1 MTARL
6 QRRAASVRYH
16 CGMQSAPYSQ
26 QAPVDLLVIGGGING
41 AGIARDAIGR
51 GLSVLLVEKDDLA
64 AHTSQWSSKLIHGGL
79 RYLEN
84 YEFRLVG
91 EALAER
97 EVLLRVAPHLIRPLQ
112 FVLPHEPHLR
122 PKWML
127 RAGLFLYDRLGGWSG
142 QKQTLPKSFAANLR
156 KTAESNWGTGL
167 KAKFT
172 DGFVYSDAQVN
183 DARLVVENAKDARAR
198 GADVR
203 VGVRFVGAQRVVEN
217 PGGSAPSIW
226 RATLESTVTGVS
238 ETVHARAIVN
248 ASGPWVKALL
258 SSIDTPPT
266 RETVKHV
273 KGSHI
278 IVPRVHDSPHAYI
291 LQNSDGRIVFVI
303 PYFER
308 FSLIGTT
315 DVPVAEYE
323 TPAIT
328 DDETQYLLDLANT
341 YLAKSLT
348 RDDIVATYAGV
359 RPLYDDGDDNP
370 SAITRD
376 YTLKLD
382 TQADSQGASTPC
394 APLLNIY
401 GGKITTY
408 RKLAEH
414 ALERLLPFFP
424 NASRA
429 SWTHAPLQAGA
440 TPDALADVAQ
450 ALQSRGLTAAYA
462 NRLMHR
468 YGLAA
473 ESVVAQGTGEIFDDT
488 FSEAEIPH
496 LRDHE
501 WSRSVDSMLQ
511 RRTKTN
517 LLASTE
523 SLPRIHAAIATAL
536 K

>member
-1 MTARL
+1 
-6 QRRAASVRYH
+6 
-16 CGMQSAPYSQ
+16 MQSPDYSVQ
-26 QAPVDLLVIGGGING
+26 PVDILVVGGGING
-41 AGIARDAIGR
+41 AGIARDAVGR

-79 RYLEN
+79 RYLEH

-97 EVLLRVAPHLIRPLQ
+97 EVLLRVAPHLIKPLQ

-127 RAGLFLYDRLGGWSG
+127 RAGLFLYDHLGGWSG
-142 QKQTLPKSFAANLR
+142 QKQTLPKSFAAKLGAT
-156 KTAESNWGTGL
+156 KASNWGAGL
-167 KAKFT
+167 KPQFGE
-172 DGFVYSDAQVN
+172 GFVYSDAQVN

-198 GADVR
+198 GADIR
-203 VGVRFVGAQRVVEN
+203 VGTAFLGATRVGDVWHATIKDGKTGTGQTVR
-217 PGGSAPSIW
+217 
-226 RATLESTVTGVS
+226 
-238 ETVHARAIVN
+238 ARAIVN
-248 ASGPWVKALL
+248 AAGPWVKDLL
-258 SSIDTPPT
+258 AQIDTPAT
-266 RETVKHV
+266 KETVKHI

-278 IVPRVHDSPHAYI
+278 IVPRVHDEPHAYI
-291 LQNSDGRIVFVI
+291 LQNKDGRIVFVI

-315 DVPVAEYE
+315 DVPVTDFAA
-323 TPAIT
+323 PQIT

-341 YLAKSLT
+341 YLARRLT
-348 RDDIVATYAGV
+348 REDIVSTYAGV
-359 RPLYDDGDDNP
+359 RPLYDDGGDDP

-382 TQADSQGASTPC
+382 HHTDSGTGLGG

-414 ALERLLPFFP
+414 AIEKLLPFFP
-424 NASRA
+424 NAKKS
-429 SWTHAPLQAGA
+429 SWTDTPLQAGA
-440 TPDALADVAQ
+440 TAK
-450 ALQSRGLTAAYA
+450 SLTALCDEIQTRGISAGYA
-462 NRLMHR
+462 HRLVNR

-473 ESVVAQGTGEIFDDT
+473 DQLATADMGEIFDET
-488 FSEAEIPH
+488 FSEAEIPY

-501 WSRSVDSMLQ
+501 WAQSAQSMLQ

-517 LLASTE
+517 LLASPTT
-523 SLPRIHAAIATAL
+523 LPRIHAAIDTAL
-536 K
+536 ASL

>member
-1 MTARL
+1 
-6 QRRAASVRYH
+6 
-16 CGMQSAPYSQ
+16 MQSSQ
-26 QAPVDLLVIGGGING
+26 PSPQSVDLLVIGGGING
-41 AGIARDAIGR
+41 AGIARDAVGR

-79 RYLEN
+79 RYLEQ

-97 EVLLRVAPHLIRPLQ
+97 EVLLRIAPHLIKPLQ

-142 QKQTLPKSFAANLR
+142 QKQSLPTSFAATLK
-156 KTAESNWGTGL
+156 KTQTSNWGAGL
-167 KAKFT
+167 KAQFSE
-172 DGFVYSDAQVN
+172 GFVYSDAQVN

-198 GADVR
+198 GADIR
-203 VGVRFVGAQRVVEN
+203 VGVTFTGARRE
-217 PGGSAPSIW
+217 GSVW
-226 RATLESTVTGVS
+226 NATIRDSNTNIEQ
-238 ETVHARAIVN
+238 TVHARAIVN
-248 ASGPWVKALL
+248 AAGPWVKALL
-258 SSIDTPPT
+258 FSIDTPAT
-266 RETVKHV
+266 KETVKHI

-278 IVPRVHDSPHAYI
+278 IVPRVHDAPHAYI
-291 LQNSDGRIVFVI
+291 LQNKDGRIVFVI

-315 DVPVAEYE
+315 DVPVTEFDA
-323 TPAIT
+323 PQIS

-341 YLAKSLT
+341 YLATPLTKS
-348 RDDIVATYAGV
+348 DIVATYAGV

-370 SAITRD
+370 SEITRD

-382 TQADSQGASTPC
+382 QHAGG

-414 ALERLLPFFP
+414 VIEKLLPFFP
-424 NASRA
+424 NAKKT
-429 SWTHAPLQAGA
+429 SWTHAPLQVGA
-440 TPDALADVAQ
+440 TAATLAALATDI
-450 ALQSRGLTAAYA
+450 QSRGLTHGYA
-462 NRLMHR
+462 QRLVNR

-473 ESVVAQGTGEIFDDT
+473 ATIAGKDMGEIFDET
-488 FSEAEIPH
+488 FSEAEITY
-496 LRDHE
+496 LRDNE
-501 WSRSVDSMLQ
+501 WAHSAQAMLQ

-517 LLASTE
+517 LLASPA
-523 SLPRIHAAIATAL
+523 SLPRINAAIEAAL
-536 K
+536 R

>member
-1 MTARL
+1 
-6 QRRAASVRYH
+6 
-16 CGMQSAPYSQ
+16 MQSPQSSAQS
-26 QAPVDLLVIGGGING
+26 VDLLVVGGGING
-41 AGIARDAIGR
+41 AGIARDAAGR

-79 RYLEN
+79 RYLEQ

-97 EVLLRVAPHLIRPLQ
+97 EVLLRVAPHLIKPLQ

-142 QKQTLPKSFAANLR
+142 QKQTLPTSFSTSLK
-156 KTAESNWGTGL
+156 KTSSANWGAGL
-167 KAKFT
+167 KAQFT
-172 DGFVYSDAQVN
+172 EGFVYSDAQVN

-198 GADVR
+198 GADIR
-203 VGVRFVGAQRVVEN
+203 VGVTFKGAKRVGDLWHANIRDSKAN
-217 PGGSAPSIW
+217 
-226 RATLESTVTGVS
+226 LEHTVR
-238 ETVHARAIVN
+238 ARAIVN
-248 ASGPWVKALL
+248 AAGPWVKDLL
-258 SSIDTPPT
+258 SSIDTPAT
-266 RETVKHV
+266 KETVKHI

-278 IVPRVHDSPHAYI
+278 IVPRVHDAPHAYI
-291 LQNSDGRIVFVI
+291 LQNRDGRIVFVI

-315 DVPVAEYE
+315 DVPVTEFDAPHISE
-323 TPAIT
+323 
-328 DDETQYLLDLANT
+328 DETQYLLDLANT
-341 YLAKSLT
+341 YLAKTLT
-348 RDDIVATYAGV
+348 KRDIVTTYAGV

-370 SAITRD
+370 SEITRD

-382 TQADSQGASTPC
+382 HHAGG

-414 ALERLLPFFP
+414 AIEKLLPFFP
-424 NASRA
+424 NAQKT
-429 SWTHAPLQAGA
+429 SWTHAALQSGA
-440 TPDALADVAQ
+440 TPATLAALVTDIE
-450 ALQSRGLTAAYA
+450 SRGLTHSYA
-462 NRLMHR
+462 QRLVNR
-468 YGLAA
+468 YGLEAA
-473 ESVVAQGTGEIFDDT
+473 TIASKDMGEIFDET
-488 FSEAEIPH
+488 FSEAEIPY

-501 WSRSVDSMLQ
+501 WAYSAQAMLQ

-517 LLASTE
+517 LLASPA
-523 SLPRIHAAIATAL
+523 SLPRIISAIDAAL
-536 K
+536 R

>member
-1 MTARL
+1 
-6 QRRAASVRYH
+6 
-16 CGMQSAPYSQ
+16 MQSSLSSPLT
-26 QAPVDLLVIGGGING
+26 VDLLVVGGGING
-41 AGIARDAIGR
+41 AGIARDAVGR

-79 RYLEN
+79 RYLEQ

-97 EVLLRVAPHLIRPLQ
+97 EVLLRVAPHLIKPLQ

-142 QKQTLPKSFAANLR
+142 QKQTLPTSFSASLK
-156 KTAESNWGTGL
+156 KTSSSNWGAGL
-167 KAKFT
+167 KPQFAE
-172 DGFVYSDAQVN
+172 GFVYSDAQVN
-183 DARLVVENAKDARAR
+183 DARLVVENAKDALAR
-198 GADVR
+198 GADIR
-203 VGVRFVGAQRVVEN
+203 VGVMFTGAKRE
-217 PGGSAPSIW
+217 GDAWHASI
-226 RATLESTVTGVS
+226 RDSKTNTEQ
-238 ETVHARAIVN
+238 TVHARAIVN
-248 ASGPWVKALL
+248 AAGPWVKDLL
-258 SSIDTPPT
+258 SSIDTPAT
-266 RETVKHV
+266 KETVKHI

-278 IVPRVHDSPHAYI
+278 IVPRVHDAPHAYI
-291 LQNSDGRIVFVI
+291 LQNKDGRIVFVI

-315 DVPVAEYE
+315 DVPVTEFDSPQISA
-323 TPAIT
+323 
-328 DDETQYLLDLANT
+328 DETQYLLDLANT
-341 YLAKSLT
+341 YLDKSLT
-348 RDDIVATYAGV
+348 KTDIVATYAGV

-370 SAITRD
+370 SEITRD

-382 TQADSQGASTPC
+382 HHAGG

-414 ALERLLPFFP
+414 AIEKLLPYFP
-424 NASRA
+424 NAAKA

-440 TPDALADVAQ
+440 SPAALAALVTDVK
-450 ALQSRGLTAAYA
+450 SRGGKQKITHGYA
-462 NRLMHR
+462 QRLVNR
-468 YGLAA
+468 YGVEAA
-473 ESVVAQGTGEIFDDT
+473 TVAASDMGEIFDET
-488 FSEAEIPH
+488 FSEAEIPY

-501 WSRSVDSMLQ
+501 WAHSVQAMLQ

-517 LLASTE
+517 LLASPQ
-523 SLPRIHAAIATAL
+523 SLPRINAAIEAAL
-536 K
+536 R

>member
-1 MTARL
+1 
-6 QRRAASVRYH
+6 
-16 CGMQSAPYSQ
+16 MQHQIAPEKT
-26 QAPVDLLVIGGGING
+26 VDLLIVGGGING
-41 AGIARDAIGR
+41 AGIARDATGR

-79 RYLEN
+79 RYLEQ

-97 EVLLRVAPHLIRPLQ
+97 EVLLRVAPHLIKPLQ

-142 QKQTLPKSFAANLR
+142 QKQTLPTSFATTLR
-156 KTAESNWGTGL
+156 KTASSDWGAGL
-167 KAKFT
+167 KAQFAE
-172 DGFVYSDAQVN
+172 GFVYSDAQVN

-198 GADVR
+198 GADIR
-203 VGVRFVGAQRVVEN
+203 VGVAFTGAKRVNNE
-217 PGGSAPSIW
+217 W
-226 RATLESTVTGVS
+226 HATIRDAKTGV
-238 ETVHARAIVN
+238 EQTVHARAIVN
-248 ASGPWVKALL
+248 AAGPWVKDLL
-258 SSIDTPPT
+258 SSIDTPAT
-266 RETVKHV
+266 KETVKHI

-278 IVPRVHDSPHAYI
+278 IVPRVHDAPHAYI
-291 LQNSDGRIVFVI
+291 LQNRDGRIVFVI

-315 DVPVAEYE
+315 DVPVTQFDA
-323 TPAIT
+323 PQIS

-341 YLAKSLT
+341 YLAKPLT
-348 RDDIVATYAGV
+348 KSDIVATYAGV

-382 TQADSQGASTPC
+382 STDGG

-414 ALERLLPFFP
+414 ALEKLLPFFP
-424 NASRA
+424 NASKA
-429 SWTHAPLQAGA
+429 SWTHAPLQSGE
-440 TPDALADVAQ
+440 TLEALT
-450 ALQSRGLTAAYA
+450 ALVTEIASRGGARKIRHAYA
-462 NRLMHR
+462 LRLVNR

-473 ESVVAQGTGEIFDDT
+473 VAITSNDMGEVFDET
-488 FSEAEIPH
+488 FSEAEIPY

-517 LLASTE
+517 LLATRE
-523 SLPRIHAAIATAL
+523 SLPRIHAAIASAL

>member
-1 MTARL
+1 
-6 QRRAASVRYH
+6 
-16 CGMQSAPYSQ
+16 MQSENFSERAPF
-26 QAPVDLLVIGGGING
+26 DLLVVGGGING
-41 AGIARDAIGR
+41 AGIARDAAGR
-51 GLSVLLVEKDDLA
+51 GLTVLLVEKDDLA

-142 QKQTLPKSFAANLR
+142 QRQTLPKSFAASLR
-156 KTAESNWGTGL
+156 TGSGTNWGAGL
-167 KAKFT
+167 KPQFT
-172 DGFVYSDAQVN
+172 NGFVYSDAQVN

-203 VGVRFVGAQRVVEN
+203 VGVRFVGARRVT
-217 PGGSAPSIW
+217 GSQGDGRSTMW
-226 RATLESTVTGVS
+226 HATLENSDNR
-238 ETVHARAIVN
+238 EQMTVHARAIVN
-248 ASGPWVKALL
+248 ASGPWVKSLL
-258 SSIDTPPT
+258 AGIDTPAT
-266 RETVKHV
+266 KETVKHV

-278 IVPRVHDSPHAYI
+278 IVPRVHDAPHAYI
-291 LQNSDGRIVFVI
+291 LQNRDGRIVFVI
-303 PYFER
+303 PYFEK

-315 DVPVAEYE
+315 DVPVTEFE
-323 TPAIT
+323 SPSISE
-328 DDETQYLLDLANT
+328 DETTYLLDLANT
-341 YLAKSLT
+341 YLARPLT
-348 RDDIVATYAGV
+348 RADIVATYAGV

-382 TQADSQGASTPC
+382 SHAGG

-414 ALERLLPFFP
+414 ALEKLLPFFP
-424 NASRA
+424 SARRT

-440 TPDALADVAQ
+440 APGGLADTTQ
-450 ALQSRGLTAAYA
+450 ALIARGLTPAYA
-462 NRLMHR
+462 NRLAQR
-468 YGLAA
+468 YGVAA
-473 ESVVAQGTGEIFDDT
+473 EGVIATGTGEVFDDA
-488 FSEAEIPH
+488 FSEAEIPY

-501 WSRSVDSMLQ
+501 WARSADSMLQ

-517 LLASTE
+517 LLATPD
-523 SLPRIHAAIATAL
+523 SLPRIHAAIAAAL
-536 K
+536 R

>member
-1 MTARL
+1 MNAPTACA
-6 QRRAASVRYH
+6 RALRYH
-16 CGMQSAPYSQ
+16 CAMSPAAAPSVPP
-26 QAPVDLLVIGGGING
+26 PVDLLIIGGGING
-41 AGIARDAIGR
+41 AGIARDAVGR

-79 RYLEN
+79 RYLEH

-97 EVLLRVAPHLIRPLQ
+97 EVLLRVAPHLIKPLQ

-122 PKWML
+122 PRWML

-142 QKQTLPKSFAANLR
+142 QKQSLPKSFATSLASDG
-156 KTAESNWGTGL
+156 KGAHWGAGL
-167 KAKFT
+167 KAQFT

-203 VGVRFVGAQRVVEN
+203 VGVRFAHAERVAVDGEARTAWRASLEDATGAQH
-217 PGGSAPSIW
+217 
-226 RATLESTVTGVS
+226 
-238 ETVHARAIVN
+238 TVHARAIVN

-258 SSIDTPPT
+258 SSIATPPT
-266 RETVKHV
+266 KETVKHV

-278 IVPRVHDSPHAYI
+278 IVPRVHDAPHAYI
-291 LQNSDGRIVFVI
+291 LQNRDGRIVFVI

-315 DVPVAEYE
+315 DVAVDAFDAPQ
-323 TPAIT
+323 IS
-328 DDETQYLLDLANT
+328 DDETQYLLDLANS
-341 YLAKSLT
+341 YLARPLS
-348 RDDIVATYAGV
+348 RADIVASYAGV
-359 RPLYDDGDDNP
+359 RPLYDDGDDDP

-382 TQADSQGASTPC
+382 HHDGG

-414 ALERLLPFFP
+414 ALEKLLPFFP
-424 NASRA
+424 DAKKT
-429 SWTHAPLQAGA
+429 SWTDTPLQAGA
-440 TPDALADVAQ
+440 TPATLAALAVDIA
-450 ALQSRGLTAAYA
+450 ARGLGNGYA
-462 NRLMHR
+462 HRLANR

-473 ESVVAQGTGEIFDDT
+473 DALAQRDMGEVFDDT
-488 FSEAEIPH
+488 FSEAEIAY

-501 WSRSVDSMLQ
+501 WSRSIESMLQ

-517 LLASTE
+517 LLASPE
-523 SLPRIHAAIATAL
+523 SLVRIRELVARAL
-536 K
+536 YEL

>member
-1 MTARL
+1 
-6 QRRAASVRYH
+6 
-16 CGMQSAPYSQ
+16 MQSVTSPTSSPAP
-26 QAPVDLLVIGGGING
+26 AGVVDLLVVGGGING

-142 QKQTLPKSFAANLR
+142 QKQSLPKSFATSLQPGRAAHAAPG
-156 KTAESNWGTGL
+156 THWGAGL
-167 KAKFT
+167 KPQFS

-203 VGVRFVGAQRVVEN
+203 VGVRLAGARRLPAGAGERSLWQADLEN
-217 PGGSAPSIW
+217 
-226 RATLESTVTGVS
+226 TTTGAR

-248 ASGPWVKALL
+248 ASGPWVKSLL
-258 SSIDTPPT
+258 SHIDTPAT
-266 RETVKHV
+266 KETVKHV

-291 LQNSDGRIVFVI
+291 LQNRDGRIVFVI

-315 DVPVAEYE
+315 DVAVTDFDAPQ
-323 TPAIT
+323 IS

-341 YLAKSLT
+341 YLARPLT
-348 RDDIVATYAGV
+348 RADIVATYAGV
-359 RPLYDDGDDNP
+359 RPLYDDGDDNLA
-370 SAITRD
+370 AITRD

-382 TQADSQGASTPC
+382 DHADSGGAGAPG

-414 ALERLLPFFP
+414 AIEKLLPFFP
-424 NASRA
+424 DARKT
-429 SWTHAPLQAGA
+429 SWTDTPLQAGETQA
-440 TPDALADVAQ
+440 TLNALVATLV
-450 ALQSRGLTAAYA
+450 ARGISTGYA
-462 NRLMHR
+462 HRLVNR

-473 ESVVAQGTGEIFDDT
+473 DGIAASDMGEIFDDT
-488 FSEAEIPH
+488 FSEAEIAY

-517 LLASTE
+517 LLASPA
-523 SLPRIHAAIATAL
+523 SLSRIRELVSAAL
-536 K
+536 

>member
-1 MTARL
+1 MMTTVS
-6 QRRAASVRYH
+6 AAA
-16 CGMQSAPYSQ
+16 QPI
-26 QAPVDLLVIGGGING
+26 DLLIVGGGING
-41 AGIARDAIGR
+41 AGIARDAVGR

-79 RYLEN
+79 RYLEQ

-97 EVLLRVAPHLIRPLQ
+97 EVLLKVAPHLIKPLQ

-142 QKQTLPKSFAANLR
+142 QKQTLPKSFSASLAD
-156 KTAESNWGTGL
+156 TGTTNWGAGL
-167 KAKFT
+167 KSEFGN
-172 DGFVYSDAQVN
+172 GFVYSDAQVN
-183 DARLVVENAKDARAR
+183 DARLVVENAKDARTR
-198 GADVR
+198 GADIR
-203 VGVRFVGAQRVVEN
+203 VGTEFVRAARARTGE
-217 PGGSAPSIW
+217 SW
-226 RATLESTVTGVS
+226 RAVIRDVRDGGEQTI
-238 ETVHARAIVN
+238 HARAIVN
-248 ASGPWVKALL
+248 ASGPWVKSLL
-258 SSIDTPPT
+258 DCIETTPT
-266 RETVKHV
+266 KETVRHI

-278 IVPRVHDSPHAYI
+278 IVPRVHTGNHAYI
-291 LQNSDGRIVFVI
+291 LQNKDGRIVFVI

-315 DVPVAEYE
+315 DVPVTEFA
-323 TPAIT
+323 TPKISEE
-328 DDETQYLLDLANT
+328 ETQYLLDLANT
-341 YLAKSLT
+341 YLARPLT
-348 RDDIVATYAGV
+348 RKDIVSSYAGV

-370 SAITRD
+370 SEITRD

-382 TQADSQGASTPC
+382 APPKQ

-414 ALERLLPFFP
+414 AIEKLLPYFP
-424 NASRA
+424 NASKA

-440 TPDALADVAQ
+440 NVSTLNALMQDIAGRGVGKGY
-450 ALQSRGLTAAYA
+450 AL
-462 NRLMHR
+462 RLVNR

-473 ESVVAQGTGEIFDDT
+473 DALATGDMGEVFDDT
-488 FSEAEIPH
+488 FSEKEIPY
-496 LRDHE
+496 LRDYE
-501 WSRSVDSMLQ
+501 WARSDQAMLQ

-517 LLASTE
+517 LLASAA
-523 SLPRIHAAIATAL
+523 SLEKIHVAITAAL
-536 K
+536 R

>member
-1 MTARL
+1 
-6 QRRAASVRYH
+6 
-16 CGMQSAPYSQ
+16 MQHSETSAQ
-26 QAPVDLLVIGGGING
+26 PVDILVVGGGING
-41 AGIARDAIGR
+41 AGIARDAVGR

-79 RYLEN
+79 RYLEH

-97 EVLLRVAPHLIRPLQ
+97 EVLLRVAPHLIKPLQ

-127 RAGLFLYDRLGGWSG
+127 RTGLFLYDNLGGWSG
-142 QKQTLPKSFAANLR
+142 QKQTLPKSFAAKLGVS
-156 KTAESNWGTGL
+156 KSSNWGAGL
-167 KAKFT
+167 KLQFGE
-172 DGFVYSDAQVN
+172 GFVYSDAQVN

-198 GADVR
+198 GADIR
-203 VGVRFVGAQRVVEN
+203 VGTAFVGAKRVGDVWHAALKH
-217 PGGSAPSIW
+217 GK
-226 RATLESTVTGVS
+226 TG
-238 ETVHARAIVN
+238 EEQTIHARAIVN
-248 ASGPWVKALL
+248 AAGPWVKDLL
-258 SSIDTPPT
+258 SHIDTPAT
-266 RETVKHV
+266 KETVKHI

-278 IVPRVHDSPHAYI
+278 IVPRVHDEPHAYI
-291 LQNSDGRIVFVI
+291 LQNRDGRIVFVI

-315 DVPVAEYE
+315 DVPVTDFAA
-323 TPAIT
+323 PQIT

-341 YLAKSLT
+341 YLARPLT
-348 RDDIVATYAGV
+348 REDIVSTYAGV
-359 RPLYDDGDDNP
+359 RPLYDDGGDDP

-382 TQADSQGASTPC
+382 SADSGAGAGG

-414 ALERLLPFFP
+414 AIEKLLPFFP
-424 NASRA
+424 NAKKA
-429 SWTHAPLQAGA
+429 PWTDTPLQAGA
-440 TPDALADVAQ
+440 TAKSLIALCDDIQ
-450 ALQSRGLTAAYA
+450 TRGISAGYA
-462 NRLMHR
+462 HRLVNR

-473 ESVVAQGTGEIFDDT
+473 DQLATANMGEIFDET
-488 FSEAEIPH
+488 FSEKEISY
-496 LRDHE
+496 LRDYE
-501 WSRSVDSMLQ
+501 WAHSAEAMLQ

-517 LLASTE
+517 LLVSPV
-523 SLPRIHAAIATAL
+523 SLPRIHAAIDAAL
-536 K
+536 Q

>member
-1 MTARL
+1 MPP
-6 QRRAASVRYH
+6 SEP
-16 CGMQSAPYSQ
+16 SAQ
-26 QAPVDLLVIGGGING
+26 PVDILVVGGGING
-41 AGIARDAIGR
+41 AGIARDAVGR

-79 RYLEN
+79 RYLEH

-97 EVLLRVAPHLIRPLQ
+97 EVLLRVAPHLIKPLQ

-127 RAGLFLYDRLGGWSG
+127 RAGLFLYDHLGGWSG
-142 QKQTLPKSFAANLR
+142 QKQTLPKSFAAKLGAT
-156 KTAESNWGTGL
+156 KSSNWGAGL
-167 KAKFT
+167 KPQFGE
-172 DGFVYSDAQVN
+172 GFVYSDAQVN

-198 GADVR
+198 GADIR
-203 VGVRFVGAQRVVEN
+203 VGTAFVGAKRV
-217 PGGSAPSIW
+217 SDIW
-226 RATLESTVTGVS
+226 HATIKAGKAGAEHTI
-238 ETVHARAIVN
+238 HARAIVN
-248 ASGPWVKALL
+248 AAGPWVKDLL
-258 SSIDTPPT
+258 AQIDTPAT
-266 RETVKHV
+266 KETVKHI

-278 IVPRVHDSPHAYI
+278 IVPRVHDEPHAYI
-291 LQNSDGRIVFVI
+291 LQNRDGRIVFVI

-315 DVPVAEYE
+315 DVPVTDFAA
-323 TPAIT
+323 PQIT

-341 YLAKSLT
+341 YLARTLT
-348 RDDIVATYAGV
+348 REDIVSTYAGV
-359 RPLYDDGDDNP
+359 RPLYDDGGDDP

-382 TQADSQGASTPC
+382 VHQDG

-414 ALERLLPFFP
+414 AIEKLLPFFP
-424 NASRA
+424 NAKKA
-429 SWTHAPLQAGA
+429 SWTDTPLQAGA
-440 TPDALADVAQ
+440 TAKSLIALCDDIQ
-450 ALQSRGLTAAYA
+450 TRGISAGYA
-462 NRLMHR
+462 HRLVNR

-473 ESVVAQGTGEIFDDT
+473 DLLATADMGEIFDDT
-488 FSEAEIPH
+488 FSEKEIPF

-501 WSRSVDSMLQ
+501 WAHSAEAMLQ

-517 LLASTE
+517 LLASPV
-523 SLPRIHAAIATAL
+523 SLPRIHAAIDAAL
-536 K
+536 Q

>member
-1 MTARL
+1 MNHNNA
-6 QRRAASVRYH
+6 Q
-16 CGMQSAPYSQ
+16 PI
-26 QAPVDLLVIGGGING
+26 DLLVVGGGING
-41 AGIARDAIGR
+41 AGIARDAVGR
-51 GLSVLLVEKDDLA
+51 GLSVMLVERDDLA

-79 RYLEN
+79 RYLEQ

-142 QKQTLPKSFAANLR
+142 QKQTLPASFGVNLAANP
-156 KTAESNWGTGL
+156 EENWGAGL
-167 KAKFT
+167 KADFT
-172 DGFVYSDAQVN
+172 SGFVYSDAQVN
-183 DARLVVENAKDARAR
+183 DARLVVENAKDAKKR
-198 GADVR
+198 GADIR
-203 VGVRFVGAQRVVEN
+203 VGTEFIA
-217 PGGSAPSIW
+217 
-226 RATLESTVTGVS
+226 ATREADHWLATIRNNATREEQTIK
-238 ETVHARAIVN
+238 ARAIVN

-258 SSIDTPPT
+258 SNIDTPPT
-266 RETVKHV
+266 KESVKHI

-278 IVPRVHDSPHAYI
+278 IVPRVHDAPHAYI
-291 LQNSDGRIVFVI
+291 LQNKDGRIVFVI

-315 DVPVAEYE
+315 DVEVKDFTAPQISDQE
-323 TPAIT
+323 I
-328 DDETQYLLDLANT
+328 DYLLELANT

-348 RDDIVATYAGV
+348 RADIVSTYAGV
-359 RPLYDDGDDNP
+359 RPLYNDGDDNP
-370 SAITRD
+370 SEITRD

-382 TQADSQGASTPC
+382 VEPASGSKGKG

-414 ALERLLPFFP
+414 AVEKLLPFFP
-424 NASRA
+424 NATKQ

-440 TPDALADVAQ
+440 TESV
-450 ALQSRGLTAAYA
+450 LQSMKADFAKQGIDAGYA
-462 NRLMHR
+462 NRLVNR
-468 YGLAA
+468 YGLEAQTLVDRGLGEVFDHTFA
-473 ESVVAQGTGEIFDDT
+473 EGEI
-488 FSEAEIPH
+488 EY

-501 WSRSVDSMLQ
+501 WARSAESMLQ

-517 LLASTE
+517 LLASQD
-523 SLPRIHAAIATAL
+523 SLAMIRELIEKSL
-536 K
+536 RS

>member
-1 MTARL
+1 MHNSEPTA
-6 QRRAASVRYH
+6 Q
-16 CGMQSAPYSQ
+16 
-26 QAPVDLLVIGGGING
+26 PVDLLVVGGGING
-41 AGIARDAIGR
+41 AGIARDAVGR

-79 RYLEN
+79 RYLEH

-97 EVLLRVAPHLIRPLQ
+97 EVLLRVAPHLIKPLQ

-127 RAGLFLYDRLGGWSG
+127 RAGLFLYDNLGGWSG
-142 QKQTLPKSFAANLR
+142 QKQTLPKSFAAKLR
-156 KTAESNWGTGL
+156 ASKASNWGAGL
-167 KAKFT
+167 KPQFGE
-172 DGFVYSDAQVN
+172 GFVYSDAQVN

-198 GADVR
+198 GADIR
-203 VGVRFVGAQRVVEN
+203 VGTAFVGAKRV
-217 PGGSAPSIW
+217 GGIW
-226 RATLESTVTGVS
+226 HATIKDVRFGTEQTVP
-238 ETVHARAIVN
+238 ARAIVN
-248 ASGPWVKALL
+248 AAGPWVKDLL
-258 SSIDTPPT
+258 AHIDTPAT
-266 RETVKHV
+266 RETVKHI

-278 IVPRVHDSPHAYI
+278 IVSRVHDEPHAYI
-291 LQNSDGRIVFVI
+291 LQNKDGRIVFVI

-315 DVPVAEYE
+315 DVPV
-323 TPAIT
+323 TDFDSPQIS

-341 YLAKSLT
+341 YLVKPLT
-348 RDDIVATYAGV
+348 RDDIVSTYAGV
-359 RPLYDDGDDNP
+359 RPLYDDGGDDP

-382 TQADSQGASTPC
+382 HHVDSGAGAGG

-414 ALERLLPFFP
+414 AMEKLLPFFP
-424 NASRA
+424 TAKKT
-429 SWTHAPLQAGA
+429 SWTDTPLQGGA
-440 TPDALADVAQ
+440 TTKSLLALCDEIQ
-450 ALQSRGLTAAYA
+450 RRGISTGYA
-462 NRLMHR
+462 HRLVNR

-473 ESVVAQGTGEIFDDT
+473 DQLATTDMGEIFDDT
-488 FSEAEIPH
+488 FSEKEIPY

-501 WSRSVDSMLQ
+501 WAQSAQAMLQ

-517 LLASTE
+517 LLASPAT
-523 SLPRIHAAIATAL
+523 LPRIHAAIEKAL
-536 K
+536 ASQ

>member
-1 MTARL
+1 
-6 QRRAASVRYH
+6 
-16 CGMQSAPYSQ
+16 MQSPQSS
-26 QAPVDLLVIGGGING
+26 PLTVDLLVVGGGING
-41 AGIARDAIGR
+41 AGIARDAVGR

-79 RYLEN
+79 RYLEQ

-97 EVLLRVAPHLIRPLQ
+97 EVLLRVAPHLIKPLQ

-127 RAGLFLYDRLGGWSG
+127 RAGLFLYDRLGGLSG
-142 QKQTLPKSFAANLR
+142 QKQTLPTSFATGLG
-156 KTAESNWGTGL
+156 KTASSNWGAGL
-167 KAKFT
+167 KAQFSE
-172 DGFVYSDAQVN
+172 GFVYSDAQVN

-198 GADVR
+198 GADIR
-203 VGVRFVGAQRVVEN
+203 VGVMFIGAKRVGDLWQ
-217 PGGSAPSIW
+217 
-226 RATLESTVTGVS
+226 ATIRDSKTNIEQ
-238 ETVHARAIVN
+238 TVHARAIVN
-248 ASGPWVKALL
+248 AAGPWVKDLL
-258 SSIDTPPT
+258 YSIDTPAT
-266 RETVKHV
+266 KETVKHI

-278 IVPRVHDSPHAYI
+278 IVPRVHDAQHAYI
-291 LQNSDGRIVFVI
+291 LQNKDGRIVFVI

-315 DVPVAEYE
+315 DVPVTEFDA
-323 TPAIT
+323 PQIS

-341 YLAKSLT
+341 YLDKSLT
-348 RDDIVATYAGV
+348 RSDIVATYAGV

-382 TQADSQGASTPC
+382 HYEGG

-414 ALERLLPFFP
+414 ALEKLLPFFP
-424 NASRA
+424 DAKKT
-429 SWTHAPLQAGA
+429 SWTHAPLQDGA
-440 TPDALADVAQ
+440 TPATLTALVTEIE
-450 ALQSRGLTAAYA
+450 SRGLAHGYA
-462 NRLMHR
+462 QRLVNR
-468 YGLAA
+468 YGLEAA
-473 ESVVAQGTGEIFDDT
+473 TIASKDVGEIFDET
-488 FSEAEIPH
+488 FSEAEISY

-501 WSRSVDSMLQ
+501 WAHSAQAMLQ

-517 LLASTE
+517 LLASPV
-523 SLPRIHAAIATAL
+523 SLPRINAAIAAAL
-536 K
+536 R

>member
-1 MTARL
+1 
-6 QRRAASVRYH
+6 
-16 CGMQSAPYSQ
+16 MQSSQ
-26 QAPVDLLVIGGGING
+26 PSPQSVDLLVIGGGING
-41 AGIARDAIGR
+41 AGIARDAVGR

-79 RYLEN
+79 RYLEQ

-97 EVLLRVAPHLIRPLQ
+97 EVLLRIAPHLIKPLQ

-142 QKQTLPKSFAANLR
+142 QKQSLPTSFAATLK
-156 KTAESNWGTGL
+156 KTQTSNWGAGL
-167 KAKFT
+167 KAQFSE
-172 DGFVYSDAQVN
+172 GFVYSDAQVN

-198 GADVR
+198 GADIR
-203 VGVRFVGAQRVVEN
+203 VGVTFTGARRE
-217 PGGSAPSIW
+217 GSVW
-226 RATLESTVTGVS
+226 NATIRDSNTNIEQ
-238 ETVHARAIVN
+238 TVHARAIVN
-248 ASGPWVKALL
+248 AAGPWVKALL
-258 SSIDTPPT
+258 SSIDTPAT
-266 RETVKHV
+266 KETVKHI

-278 IVPRVHDSPHAYI
+278 IVPRVHDAPHAYI
-291 LQNSDGRIVFVI
+291 LQNKDGRIVFVI

-315 DVPVAEYE
+315 DVPVTEFDA
-323 TPAIT
+323 PQISN
-328 DDETQYLLDLANT
+328 DETQYLLDLANT
-341 YLAKSLT
+341 YLAKPLT
-348 RDDIVATYAGV
+348 KSDIVATYAGV

-370 SAITRD
+370 SEITRD

-382 TQADSQGASTPC
+382 QHAGG

-414 ALERLLPFFP
+414 AIEKLLPFFP
-424 NASRA
+424 NAKKT
-429 SWTHAPLQAGA
+429 SWTHAPLQVGA
-440 TPDALADVAQ
+440 TAVTLATLVTDI
-450 ALQSRGLTAAYA
+450 QSSGLTHGYA
-462 NRLMHR
+462 QRLVNR

-473 ESVVAQGTGEIFDDT
+473 ATIADKNMGEIFDET
-488 FSEAEIPH
+488 FSEAEITY

-501 WSRSVDSMLQ
+501 WAHSAQAMLQ

-517 LLASTE
+517 LLASPA
-523 SLPRIHAAIATAL
+523 SLPRINAAIEAAL
-536 K
+536 R

>member
-1 MTARL
+1 
-6 QRRAASVRYH
+6 
-16 CGMQSAPYSQ
+16 MQHSEPSAQ
-26 QAPVDLLVIGGGING
+26 PVDILVVGGGING
-41 AGIARDAIGR
+41 AGIARDAVGR

-79 RYLEN
+79 RYLEH

-97 EVLLRVAPHLIRPLQ
+97 EVLLRVAPHLIKPLQ

-127 RAGLFLYDRLGGWSG
+127 RAGLFLYDHLGGWSG
-142 QKQTLPKSFAANLR
+142 QKQTLPKSFAAKLGAS
-156 KTAESNWGTGL
+156 TLSNWGAGL
-167 KAKFT
+167 KPQFGE
-172 DGFVYSDAQVN
+172 GFVYSDAQVN

-198 GADVR
+198 GADIR
-203 VGVRFVGAQRVVEN
+203 VGTAFIGAKRVGDVWQ
-217 PGGSAPSIW
+217 
-226 RATLESTVTGVS
+226 ATIKDSKTGT
-238 ETVHARAIVN
+238 EQTVHARAIVN
-248 ASGPWVKALL
+248 AAGPWVKDLL
-258 SSIDTPPT
+258 AQIDTPAT
-266 RETVKHV
+266 KETVKHV

-278 IVPRVHDSPHAYI
+278 IVPRVHDEPHAYI
-291 LQNSDGRIVFVI
+291 LQNRDARIVFVI

-315 DVPVAEYE
+315 DVPVTDFAA
-323 TPAIT
+323 PQIT

-341 YLAKSLT
+341 YLAKPLT
-348 RDDIVATYAGV
+348 REAIVSTYAGV
-359 RPLYDDGDDNP
+359 RPLYDDGGDDP

-382 TQADSQGASTPC
+382 DHEGG

-414 ALERLLPFFP
+414 AIEKLLPFFP
-424 NASRA
+424 NAKKA
-429 SWTHAPLQAGA
+429 SWTDTPLQAGA
-440 TPDALADVAQ
+440 TAKSLSALCDEIQ
-450 ALQSRGLTAAYA
+450 ARGIGAGYA
-462 NRLMHR
+462 HRLVNR

-473 ESVVAQGTGEIFDDT
+473 GQLATTDMGEIFDET
-488 FSEAEIPH
+488 FSEAEIPY
-496 LRDHE
+496 LRDQE
-501 WSRSVDSMLQ
+501 WAHSAQAMLQ

-517 LLASTE
+517 LLA
-523 SLPRIHAAIATAL
+523 LPTTLLRIHAAIETAL
-536 K
+536 NSR

>member
-1 MTARL
+1 MQQPSL
-6 QRRAASVRYH
+6 SVK
-16 CGMQSAPYSQ
+16 S
-26 QAPVDLLVIGGGING
+26 VDLLVVGGGING
-41 AGIARDAIGR
+41 AGIARDAVGR

-79 RYLEN
+79 RYLEH

-97 EVLLRVAPHLIRPLQ
+97 EVLLRVAPHLIKPLQ

-127 RAGLFLYDRLGGWSG
+127 RAGLFLYDHLGGWSG
-142 QKQTLPKSFAANLR
+142 QKQTLPKSFAAKLGA
-156 KTAESNWGTGL
+156 TSTSNWGAGL
-167 KAKFT
+167 KPQFGE
-172 DGFVYSDAQVN
+172 GFVYSDAQVN

-198 GADVR
+198 GADIR
-203 VGVRFVGAQRVVEN
+203 VGTAFVGAKRVGN
-217 PGGSAPSIW
+217 IWHASI
-226 RATLESTVTGVS
+226 RDGKTGAAQ
-238 ETVHARAIVN
+238 TVHARAIVN
-248 ASGPWVKALL
+248 AAGPWVKDLL
-258 SSIDTPPT
+258 GCIDTPAT
-266 RETVKHV
+266 KETVKHI

-278 IVPRVHDSPHAYI
+278 IVPRVHDEPHAYI
-291 LQNSDGRIVFVI
+291 LQNKDGRIVFVI

-315 DVPVAEYE
+315 DVPVNDFAA
-323 TPAIT
+323 PQIT

-341 YLAKSLT
+341 YLAKPLT
-348 RDDIVATYAGV
+348 RGDIVSTYAGV
-359 RPLYDDGDDNP
+359 RPLYDDGGDDP

-382 TQADSQGASTPC
+382 HVGGG

-414 ALERLLPFFP
+414 AIEKLLPFFP
-424 NASRA
+424 NAKKA
-429 SWTHAPLQAGA
+429 SWTDTPLQVGA
-440 TPDALADVAQ
+440 TAKSLGALCADIER
-450 ALQSRGLTAAYA
+450 RGISAGYA
-462 NRLMHR
+462 HRLVNR
-468 YGLAA
+468 YGLEADRLVTA
-473 ESVVAQGTGEIFDDT
+473 DMGEIFDET
-488 FSEAEIPH
+488 FSEAEIPY

-501 WSRSVDSMLQ
+501 WGQSAQAMLQ

-517 LLASTE
+517 LLASAAA
-523 SLPRIHAAIATAL
+523 LPRIHVAIEKAL
-536 K
+536 SQP

>member
-1 MTARL
+1 
-6 QRRAASVRYH
+6 
-16 CGMQSAPYSQ
+16 MQHPVPSAP
-26 QAPVDLLVIGGGING
+26 PVDLLVVGGGING
-41 AGIARDAIGR
+41 AGIARDAVGR

-79 RYLEN
+79 RYLEH

-97 EVLLRVAPHLIRPLQ
+97 EVLLRVAPHLIKPLQ

-122 PKWML
+122 PKWLL
-127 RAGLFLYDRLGGWSG
+127 RAGLFLYDNLGGWSG
-142 QKQTLPKSFAANLR
+142 QKQTLPKSFAAKLGPS
-156 KTAESNWGTGL
+156 KSSNWGAGL
-167 KAKFT
+167 KPQFGE
-172 DGFVYSDAQVN
+172 GFVYSDAQVN

-198 GADVR
+198 GADIR
-203 VGVRFVGAQRVVEN
+203 VGTAFVGAKRV
-217 PGGSAPSIW
+217 GDIW
-226 RATLESTVTGVS
+226 HATVRDGKSGAEQTI
-238 ETVHARAIVN
+238 HARAIVN
-248 ASGPWVKALL
+248 AAGPWVKDLL
-258 SSIDTPPT
+258 AHIDTPAT
-266 RETVKHV
+266 KETVKHI

-278 IVPRVHDSPHAYI
+278 IVPRVHDEPHAYI
-291 LQNSDGRIVFVI
+291 LQNKDDRIVFVI

-315 DVPVAEYE
+315 DVPVTDFAA
-323 TPAIT
+323 PQIT

-341 YLAKSLT
+341 YLARPLT
-348 RDDIVATYAGV
+348 REDIVSTYAGV
-359 RPLYDDGDDNP
+359 RPLYDDGDDDP

-382 TQADSQGASTPC
+382 RHDGG

-414 ALERLLPFFP
+414 AIEKLLPFFP
-424 NASRA
+424 NAKTA
-429 SWTHAPLQAGA
+429 SWTDTPLQAGA
-440 TPDALADVAQ
+440 TTKSLAALSDKIQ
-450 ALQSRGLTAAYA
+450 TRGISAGYA
-462 NRLMHR
+462 HRLVNR

-473 ESVVAQGTGEIFDDT
+473 DQLATADMGEIFDDT
-488 FSEAEIPH
+488 FSEKEIPY

-501 WSRSVDSMLQ
+501 WAHSAQAMLQ

-517 LLASTE
+517 LLASPAA
-523 SLPRIHAAIATAL
+523 LPRIHAAIDAAL

>member
-1 MTARL
+1 MS
-6 QRRAASVRYH
+6 ASSSRPTTY
-16 CGMQSAPYSQ
+16 
-26 QAPVDLLVIGGGING
+26 DLLVIGGGING
-41 AGIARDAIGR
+41 VGIARDAAGR

-79 RYLEN
+79 RYLEQ

-97 EVLLRVAPHLIRPLQ
+97 EVLLKVAPHLIKPLQ

-142 QKQTLPKSFAANLR
+142 QKQSLPTSFSASLA
-156 KTAESNWGTGL
+156 KTAKSHWGAGL
-167 KAKFT
+167 KAEF
-172 DGFVYSDAQVN
+172 DNGFVYSDAQVN

-198 GADVR
+198 GADIR
-203 VGVRFVGAQRVVEN
+203 VGVSFINATRIRGGWQATIHNTKLIGDHNAVE
-217 PGGSAPSIW
+217 S
-226 RATLESTVTGVS
+226 VS
-238 ETVHARAIVN
+238 ARAIVN

-258 SSIDTPPT
+258 DSIDTPET
-266 RETVKHV
+266 KETVKHI

-278 IVPRVHDSPHAYI
+278 IVPRVHHEPHAYI
-291 LQNSDGRIVFVI
+291 LQNRDNRIVFVI

-315 DVPVAEYE
+315 DVPVTDFATPHISQEE
-323 TPAIT
+323 T
-328 DDETQYLLDLANT
+328 DYLLSLANT
-341 YLAKSLT
+341 YLAKPLT
-348 RDDIVATYAGV
+348 QKDIVSSYAGV
-359 RPLYDDGDDNP
+359 RPLYDDGDSNP
-370 SAITRD
+370 SEITRD

-382 TQADSQGASTPC
+382 VHDNG

-414 ALERLLPFFP
+414 AIKKLLPFFP
-424 NASRA
+424 KAKNTP
-429 SWTHAPLQAGA
+429 WTHAPLQAGA
-440 TPDALADVAQ
+440 SPTTLHAFERDLRKRAVTPC
-450 ALQSRGLTAAYA
+450 YA
-462 NRLMHR
+462 HRLVNR

-473 ESVVAQGTGEIFDDT
+473 DAIVGRGNADLGEVFDDT
-488 FSEAEIPH
+488 FSEAEIPY

-501 WSRSVDSMLQ
+501 WAGSAQSMLQ

-517 LLASTE
+517 LLASPE
-523 SLPRIHAAIATAL
+523 ALARIHIAISAAL
-536 K
+536 R

>member
-1 MTARL
+1 
-6 QRRAASVRYH
+6 
-16 CGMQSAPYSQ
+16 MQPAIHPKHTTI
-26 QAPVDLLVIGGGING
+26 DLLVVGGGING
-41 AGIARDAIGR
+41 AGIARDAVGR
-51 GLSVLLVEKDDLA
+51 GLSVMLVEKDDLA

-142 QKQTLPKSFAANLR
+142 QKQSLPKSFATSLLPGRAANAAPG
-156 KTAESNWGTGL
+156 THWGAGL
-167 KAKFT
+167 KPQFS

-203 VGVRFVGAQRVVEN
+203 VGVRLAGASRV
-217 PGGSAPSIW
+217 PAPDGGRSLW
-226 RATLESTVTGVS
+226 QATLENSATGALDQVQ
-238 ETVHARAIVN
+238 VRAIVN
-248 ASGPWVKALL
+248 ASGPWVKSLL

-266 RETVKHV
+266 KETVKHV

-278 IVPRVHDSPHAYI
+278 IVPRVHDAPHAYI
-291 LQNSDGRIVFVI
+291 LQNRDGRIVFVI

-315 DVPVAEYE
+315 DVAVTDFDAPQ
-323 TPAIT
+323 IS
-328 DDETQYLLDLANT
+328 DDETQYLLNLVNT

-348 RDDIVATYAGV
+348 RTDIVATYAGV

-382 TQADSQGASTPC
+382 DHDGG

-414 ALERLLPFFP
+414 AIEKLLPFFP
-424 NASRA
+424 HAKKA
-429 SWTHAPLQAGA
+429 SWTDTPLQAGETQA
-440 TPDALADVAQ
+440 TLNALVDTLV
-450 ALQSRGLTAAYA
+450 SRGISNRYA
-462 NRLMHR
+462 HRLVNR

-473 ESVVAQGTGEIFDDT
+473 DGIARNVASLGEIFDDT
-488 FSEAEIPH
+488 FSEAEIAY

-501 WSRSVDSMLQ
+501 WSRSADSMLQ

-517 LLASTE
+517 LLASHA
-523 SLPRIHAAIATAL
+523 SLVRIRELVTQAL
-536 K
+536 